1 MVATVSAKEEILKN
15 IWCEVLSLDVG
26 FDSKASFFELGGD
39 SLKAV
44 HLYDCLEAR
53 FGHEIAP
60 EDFFGEPTFDNLVAL
75 MAA

>member
-1 MVATVSAKEEILKN
+1 MVATVSAKEEVLRN
-15 IWCEVLSLDVG
+15 IWCEVLSLDNG
-26 FDSKASFFELGGD
+26 FDPKVSFFELGGD

-44 HLYDCLEAR
+44 HLYDHLEAH

-60 EDFFGEPTFDNLVAL
+60 EEFFGEPTFDNLVAL